1 MMAHHKPAAASPTQR
16 KTAGETLLE
25 LDGVSI
31 SFGGLRAVD
40 RLSFGVQR
48 GQIVALIGPN
58 GAGKTTV
65 FNLIT
70 GVYRPTGGCIR
81 WRGED
86 VTGLASHR
94 IAQLGIRRT
103 FQTIRLFADMTVLDN
118 VMAGLH
124 LQIRQRWWQG
134 LLATPAQRREEQA
147 LVERAMAVLHKL
159 KLADVAHDNA
169 TSLPYGVQR
178 RVELARTLVAKPEL
192 IILDEPAAGLNE
204 NESAGLND
212 TIRAIRD
219 SGVTVILVEHDMSV
233 VMSVADH
240 IVVINFGKK
249 IAQGTPA
256 QIRNDPLVIEAYL
269 GQDDADDANDAPLP
283 RGAQPG
289 QAAP

>member
-1 MMAHHKPAAASPTQR
+1 MAHHKPAAASPTQR

>member
-1 MMAHHKPAAASPTQR
+1 MNGTTQAGHQTDRRADAGPGAA
-16 KTAGETLLE
+16 ETLLE
-25 LDGVSI
+25 LDGVGI

-40 RLSFGVQR
+40 DLGFRIQR

-70 GVYRPTGGCIR
+70 GVYRPTDGRIR
-81 WRGED
+81 WRGGD
-86 VTGLASHR
+86 VTGLPPYR

-103 FQTIRLFADMTVLDN
+103 FQTIRLFADMTVLEN
-118 VMAGLH
+118 VIAGEH
-124 LQIRQRWWQG
+124 LQIRQQWWQG
-134 LLATPAQRREEQA
+134 LLGTPAQRREERV
-147 LVERAMAVLHKL
+147 LIDRAMAVLERL
-159 KLADVAHDNA
+159 GLADVAHENA

-178 RVELARTLVAKPEL
+178 RVELARTLVAEPEL

-204 NESAGLND
+204 FESAGLND

-233 VMSVADH
+233 VMNVADN

-249 IAQGTPA
+249 IAEGKPA
-256 QIRNDPLVIEAYL
+256 EIRSNPLVIEAYL
-269 GQDDADDANDAPLP
+269 GQDDEDDPLM
-283 RGAQPG
+283 
-289 QAAP
+289 QAVHEGHMTS